1 MTLGVVIGAAGA
13 AGAVAAFAQVVMI
26 DLMLASDNAVAVGM
40 AASGLPAKKRR
51 QAIVLGLA
59 GAVVM
64 LIGFALVAVQLLK
77 VIGLLF
83 AGGLLLLWVCWKMYR
98 DLREHGAE
106 VAAEHDLEHIAHGEA
121 VDEVTAVPGKKTKTL
136 AGALFQILLADI
148 SMSLDNVL
156 AVAGAAR
163 EHPGVLVFGL
173 LLSVTL
179 MGVAASFIAK
189 LMMRFRWLGWI
200 GLAIVILVSG
210 RMIWE
215 GHRDLVVDLNKAAAY
230 NAMVP
235 DFMDISPR
243 EAEEHA
249 R

>member
-1 MTLGVVIGAAGA
+1 
-13 AGAVAAFAQVVMI
+13 MI

-40 AASGLPAKKRR
+40 AAAGLEPKKRR

-59 GAVVM
+59 AAVVM
-64 LIGFALVAVQLLK
+64 LIGFALIAVQLLK

-98 DLREHGAE
+98 DLRQHGAE
-106 VAAEHDLEHIAHGEA
+106 EAAERDLAHAAAGEDC
-121 VDEVTAVPGKKTKTL
+121 DEPVATTKRAKTL
-136 AGALFQILLADI
+136 GGALFQILLADL

-163 EHPGVLVFGL
+163 EHPQVLVFGL

-179 MGVAASFIAK
+179 MGVAASYIAK
-189 LMMRFRWLGWI
+189 LMMRFRWLGWV
-200 GLAIVILVSG
+200 GLAIVVMVAG

-215 GHRDLVVDLNKAAAY
+215 GHRDLVVDLHHEAAY
-230 NAMVP
+230 NAAVP
-235 DFMDISPR
+235 DFMDISPK
-243 EAEEHA
+243 EAAQHA
-249 R
+249 K